1 MKMIHQERQTSISSH
16 HLLQEEV
23 RPGELWVLLPLSGQD
38 PCVVISGSLVWPKL
52 SSRIVVP
59 TKLCLFMQ
67 QMIALPIPNIVDG
80 LVAHGDLLRVPV
92 VPMVSCVIWY
102 SRLHQYAM
110 RQHWLP
116 SEITVKSRHKYGMV
130 LRARGEVFSSS
141 IRSIIPQEVGILNH
155 SIDDLISNTKTVLV
169 TSSSSLVMVLL
180 IPIIMFGMVRA
191 GQDRQTLISQPQEY
205 QDILSLRAGQAVM
218 NLP

>member
-1 MKMIHQERQTSISSH
+1 MRMIHRGRQTSISSH

-38 PCVVISGSLVWPKL
+38 LLVVISGSLVWPKL

-80 LVAHGDLLRVPV
+80 LVAHGALLRVLV

-116 SEITVKSRHKYGMV
+116 SEAMDKSKHKYGMV
-130 LRARGEVFSSS
+130 PPAHGEAFSSS
-141 IRSIIPQEVGILNH
+141 IHSIVQQGAEILNP
-155 SIDDLISNTKTVLV
+155 STDDLISNMRIVLV
-169 TSSSSLVMVLL
+169 ISSS
-180 IPIIMFGMVRA
+180 
-191 GQDRQTLISQPQEY
+191 
-205 QDILSLRAGQAVM
+205 
-218 NLP
+218 